1 MFNTDDLDE
10 DALKNME
17 IMKKLGILSEDG
29 EVIKHTFSITWT
41 ATQKQ
46 VDYEIDYPDI
56 DENVSTNKAENDLID
71 SITVTTLIEILGKI
85 LAEKVDI
92 NDPAARFGVMMKVF
106 KSLSSSFAA
115 SMDGRSSKRKTFPK
129 GDNSTILDAEGE
141 EYTAEDGLD
150 ASIVEMLKN
159 LKIDPGQSSI

>member
-46 VDYEIDYPDI
+46 VDYEIDYPNI
-56 DENVSTNKAENDLID
+56 DENIETNKAEDDLID
-71 SITVTTLIEILGKI
+71 SITVTTL
-85 LAEKVDI
+85 
-92 NDPAARFGVMMKVF
+92 
-106 KSLSSSFAA
+106 
-115 SMDGRSSKRKTFPK
+115 KTCKYF
-129 GDNSTILDAEGE
+129 TIK
-141 EYTAEDGLD
+141 Y
-150 ASIVEMLKN
+150 IFN
-159 LKIDPGQSSI
+159 